1 MPLERGFDGPGPAVR
16 RKKSGMRLL
25 ALQPLLNN
33 YRASSCGEILWKE
46 FITKGYEIKSP
57 DGTPDT

>member
-16 RKKSGMRLL
+16 RKKPGMRLL

-33 YRASSCGEILWKE
+33 YRTSNYGDIPGRE
-46 FITKGYEIKSP
+46 FITISCRTESP